1 MPLQM
6 GFSEEK
12 VDKKTASDD
21 SALIDT
27 ARGFLRWDKMGLK
40 EEMKSSQNSDDE
52 AVLID
57 TALWWAHVGRMW

>member
-6 GFSEEK
+6 GLSEEK
-12 VDKKTASDD
+12 ASDD

-57 TALWWAHVGRMW
+57 TAL